1 MSEEK
6 EVKVL
11 DPQTFEVVKPKSLI
25 DKVLE
30 SGLVDRGTAQLM
42 ELWGYLPDGSADK
55 VNEDKL
61 KNATQETLAKLA
73 NDLAVEVEKEHA
85 LRETYLDLER
95 LKWPVTIMCISK
107 PVSAEERQILA
118 SDLVAVVDRMGR
130 YYFRIQDV
138 KEEWFV
144 PGYSLERKTGI
155 EKILQ
160 SQVLY
165 IGEKGV
171 CIQITTDRSA

>member
-1 MSEEK
+1 M
-6 EVKVL
+6 
-11 DPQTFEVVKPKSLI
+11 KPI
-25 DKVLE
+25 IEKVLE
-30 SGLVDRGTAQLM
+30 SGLVDKGTAQLM
-42 ELWGYLPDGSADK
+42 ELWGYLPDGASDK

-61 KNATQETLAKLA
+61 KNATQETLTKLA

-95 LKWPVTIMCISK
+95 LKWPAAIDAIYK
-107 PVSAEERQILA
+107 PMLGQPEELA
-118 SDLVAVVDRMGR
+118 SNLVSVVDRMGR

-138 KEEWFV
+138 KQDWFV
-144 PGYSLERKTGI
+144 PGYLLHRNGGD

-165 IGEKGV
+165 VGEQGV
-171 CIQITTDRSA
+171 CIQVTTDKSA

>member
-1 MSEEK
+1 MKPIVE
-6 EVKVL
+6 KVL
-11 DPQTFEVVKPKSLI
+11 A
-25 DKVLE
+25 
-30 SGLVDRGTAQLM
+30 SGLVDKATAQLM
-42 ELWGYLPDGSADK
+42 EVWGYLPEGSVEK

-61 KNATQETLAKLA
+61 QNATKEQLTQLA

-95 LKWPVTIMCISK
+95 LKWPTKIIDIVR
-107 PVSAEERQILA
+107 PDILGEQLLA
-118 SDLVAVVDRMGR
+118 VDLVALIDRMGR

-138 KEEWFV
+138 KQEWFV
-144 PGYSLERKTGI
+144 PGYLMRRATGP

-165 IGEKGV
+165 VGEQGV
-171 CIQITTDRSA
+171 CLQVSTDKSS

>member
-1 MSEEK
+1 MKPIVE
-6 EVKVL
+6 KVL
-11 DPQTFEVVKPKSLI
+11 A
-25 DKVLE
+25 
-30 SGLVDRGTAQLM
+30 SGLVDKATAQLM
-42 ELWGYLPDGSADK
+42 EMWGYLPEGSVEK

-61 KNATQETLAKLA
+61 ENATKEQLTQLA

-95 LKWPVTIMCISK
+95 LKWPTTIQSISR
-107 PVSAEERQILA
+107 PMLDGTETLA
-118 SDLVAVVDRMGR
+118 SDLVALVDRMGR

-138 KEEWFV
+138 KSEWFV
-144 PGYSLERKTGI
+144 PGFLMQRGPGQ

-165 IGEKGV
+165 VGEQGV
-171 CIQITTDRSA
+171 CIQVSTDKSA

>member
-1 MSEEK
+1 MKPIVE
-6 EVKVL
+6 KVL
-11 DPQTFEVVKPKSLI
+11 A
-25 DKVLE
+25 
-30 SGLVDRGTAQLM
+30 SGLVDKATAQLM
-42 ELWGYLPDGSADK
+42 EQWGYLPDGAADK

-61 KNATQETLAKLA
+61 KGATQETLKALA

-95 LKWPVTIMCISK
+95 LRWPASILSVSK
-107 PVSAEERQILA
+107 PISAEEKEILA
-118 SDLVAVVDRMGR
+118 SNLISVIDRMGR

-138 KEEWFV
+138 KQEWFV
-144 PGYSLERKTGI
+144 PGYTLLRQTGE

-165 IGEKGV
+165 VGDQGV
-171 CIQITTDRSA
+171 CVQVTTDKSA

>member
-1 MSEEK
+1 M
-6 EVKVL
+6 
-11 DPQTFEVVKPKSLI
+11 KPI
-25 DKVLE
+25 IEKVLE
-30 SGLVDRGTAQLM
+30 SGLVDKGTAQLM
-42 ELWGYLPDGSADK
+42 ELWGYLPEGAADK

-61 KNATQETLAKLA
+61 KNATHDTLHKLA

-95 LKWPVTIMCISK
+95 LKWPVLILSISK
-107 PVSAEERQILA
+107 PAGHDASEKLA
-118 SDLVAVVDRMGR
+118 GPITAIIDRMGR

-144 PGYSLERKTGI
+144 PGFHLVRETGE
-155 EKILQ
+155 EKVLQ

-165 IGEKGV
+165 VGDQGV
-171 CIQITTDRSA
+171 CIQVATDKSA